1 MERFQFLKTY
11 ADSINQLAKADENL
25 AKDLL
30 RKIMQYWIYDEN
42 IDTQNPIIE
51 AMFVQIKVMLDTW
64 KEMSIKNSENWKK
77 WWRPKK
83 QTETETKAKQNPTES
98 DLKANE
104 NRNESETKAKK
115 SKKENRKEK
124 KENIKEENKE
134 NNNLKVISDTEEQ
147 EYWNS
152 EINLLI
158 NLIKNFNWWIID
170 WTIKEQ
176 RQYGYLLLQKLKKLP
191 SVEEWK
197 FKRNEVLETILR
209 IISQSKY
216 HSWKIVSTEKIFRNL
231 TLLMQECKKEFQKAE
246 MNNLVITTI

>member
-11 ADSINQLAKADENL
+11 ADSINQLAKADESL

-64 KEMSIKNSENWKK
+64 KEISIKNSENWKR

-115 SKKENRKEK
+115 NKIENRKDK
-124 KENIKEENKE
+124 KENIKD
-134 NNNLKVISDTEEQ
+134 NNLKVISDTEQ
-147 EYWNS
+147 EYGNP

-158 NLIKNFNWWIID
+158 DLIKSFNWWIID

-197 FKRNEVLETILR
+197 FKWNEVLETILR

-231 TLLMQECKKEFQKAE
+231 TLLMQECKKEFQKE
-246 MNNLVITTI
+246 QVGNIVLQTV

>member
-11 ADSINQLAKADENL
+11 ADSINQLAKADESL

-51 AMFVQIKVMLDTW
+51 AMFVQIKVMLDNG
-64 KEMSIKNSENWKK
+64 KELSNKNKENWKK

-83 QTETETKAKQNPTES
+83 QKETETKPNQNPNET
-98 DLKANE
+98 DLKAKKNP
-104 NRNESETKAKK
+104 NESETKAKK
-115 SKKENRKEK
+115 NKIENRKEK

-134 NNNLKVISDTEEQ
+134 NNNLKVISDTEQ
-147 EYWNS
+147 EYGNP

-158 NLIKNFNWWIID
+158 DLIKSFNWWIID

-231 TLLMQECKKEFQKAE
+231 TLLMQECKKEFHKAE
-246 MNNLVITTI
+246 VNSLVITTI

>member
-11 ADSINQLAKADENL
+11 ADSLNELAKADQGL
-25 AKDLL
+25 AEKLAW
-30 RKIMQYWIYDEN
+30 RIIQYWIYEN
-42 IDTQNPIIE
+42 NENSWNPVVE
-51 AMFVQIKVMLDTW
+51 AMFVQIKLMLDNW
-64 KEMSIKNSENWKK
+64 KEISEK
-77 WWRPKK
+77 RR
-83 QTETETKAKQNPTES
+83 
-98 DLKANE
+98 KANQKRTNIE
-104 NRNESETKAKK
+104 QKITNDEQKWTKINKTGTNDEQNEPKDKIEKIKK
-115 SKKENRKEK
+115 K

-134 NNNLKVISDTEEQ
+134 NNNLKVISDTEQ